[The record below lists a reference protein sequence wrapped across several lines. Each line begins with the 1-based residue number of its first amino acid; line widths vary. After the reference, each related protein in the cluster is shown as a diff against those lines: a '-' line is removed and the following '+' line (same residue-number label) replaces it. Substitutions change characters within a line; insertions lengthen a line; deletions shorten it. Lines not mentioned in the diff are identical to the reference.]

1 MNKFRI
7 FRRLPLILALGILFL
22 LIGFGDSTSASALP
36 DQTIPYQIHLL
47 SGTLTPAR
55 GIQQQSKI
63 ALSAQGQAALEQG
76 LTRIHA
82 LVQLYEYPTD
92 DQVETL
98 RKAGIELLQ
107 YVPYYTWMASIPAD
121 QPANVLSNPQ
131 VRWAGR
137 WTAEDK
143 LHPRIRQN
151 DWSSYAIHP
160 DVNAVMVMMLLHED
174 VPLARGAPL
183 AEAHGGVAMP
193 PIEGIHGMTV
203 WIPPENLL
211 SLAGEEEVAWIEE
224 GPAPLT
230 ANNDGVRTTM
240 QVTPLYSAPYSLNGS
255 GVRIFIFDGGLV
267 RATHNTFNSPS
278 RVTQFGG
285 TTVADHPTHV
295 AGTAAGDGDGGRG
308 QGVAPAATILS
319 AEYEQPT
326 GTMLFW
332 DNAGD
337 IQADYATARNTY
349 NIDFATNSIGSNTA
363 SNGYPCEREGDYGV
377 SSNMLDGIVRG
388 NNLTVGSAVLMTWA
402 NGNERTGGSARCGSN
417 YLTTAPPSCAKNP
430 IHVGATNSDY
440 DTMTTFSSWG
450 PCDDGRLKPVV
461 SAPGCELG
469 RASGETFIYSSL
481 ADRRNSY
488 GGSGWCGTS
497 MATPGVAGVAALM
510 IQDWRAQGYG
520 GANDRPLPA
529 LFKAMLMHTARDL
542 GQDGPDYIYGYGE
555 VDAKAAVDLIRDG
568 RPLGGYGPTNWGT
581 DSITQGAIDTF
592 QVTVP
597 ADIAEF
603 KISLAWDDYAAAAY
617 SAIALVNDLNLEV
630 VSPSGTTYY
639 PWSLN
644 PAAPYQTA
652 STGVNNRD
660 NQEQV
665 LLTNPQAGVWT
676 VRVHGLTVPQG
687 SQTFGLVYTVR
698 YPTVETSTCTQ
709 QIANSGF
716 ESGTGSWTLT
726 NASRVSAP
734 AAGHGSW
741 SLSLGGANSTNYTA
755 YQQIAIPAG
764 VSKAELSFWWYMTTS
779 EPNGYPYDFF
789 YAEVRNTSGNV
800 LATYDYRANGWRT
813 GQWMKSENMDLSPWA
828 GQTVRIYFYA
838 TIDVSYP
845 TTFFV
850 DDISLDTCPT
860 VTKTWWIGKTSAWNA
875 TINWSSGAIPTC
887 ATNVI
892 IPATPAGG
900 NYPQVNN
907 NLEVG
912 NLTIQT
918 GALVNMSANTLGVCG
933 NWDAQG
939 SGQLNAT
946 GGTVAFKGS
955 SAQTINM
962 PAGTNG
968 QFYHL
973 QVGDGSTTQT
983 MSALSALAISG
994 NLTIRS
1000 GATFSAGSHAH
1011 QLSGNWDLQGGFTH
1025 GSGTIQFLGSSVQVI
1040 GGTQSATFN
1049 NLTVNNPAGI
1059 LLSRNENV
1067 NGALTLSNGR
1077 LSLGAFNLSLGTSAY
1092 ISGAYDANHMIV
1104 ASGAGALC
1112 KLFPDSPSFPLI
1124 FDYPVGDDTGT
1135 AEYSPVHLSF
1145 SSGTFASAQACLRL
1159 SNATHPNNT
1168 AFNHL
1173 VRYWVVT
1180 SSGISSFSANATF
1193 DYVQADVNGDESL
1206 LRGMKFDSGVAQWG
1220 DPVDTTN
1227 DRLIMDVS
1235 SFSEFTAGNSPTG
1248 ELVFGF
1254 HAREVD
1260 EGILVQWSID
1270 REGDIEGYY
1279 VYRSINSIEHGEKIS
1294 GFIEVKDPE
1303 FPPINTYTYLDTT
1316 AEPGVVYYYWLEI
1329 RIIGGE
1335 TDWAGPEM
1343 ARTYFDIYLPVLKRE
1358 G

>member
-1 MNKFRI
+1 MNRYRI
-7 FRRLPLILALGILFL
+7 FRRMPLILALGILFL
-22 LIGFGDSTSASALP
+22 LIGFGGSTSASAFP
-36 DQTIPYQIHLL
+36 DQTPPYQIHLL
-47 SGTLTPAR
+47 SGTLAPAR
-55 GIQQQSKI
+55 GIQQQSKT
-63 ALSAQGQAALEQG
+63 ALAAQGQAALEQG
-76 LTRIHA
+76 LTRIHS

-92 DQVETL
+92 DQIEAL

-121 QPANVLSNPQ
+121 QPVNVLSNPQ

-143 LHPRIRQN
+143 LHPSIRKN
-151 DWSSYAIHP
+151 EWGSYAIHP
-160 DVNAVMVMMLLHED
+160 EVNAVMVMMLLHED
-174 VPLARGAPL
+174 VPLARGASL

-211 SLAGEEEVAWIEE
+211 SLAGEEEVVWIEE

-230 ANNDGVRTTM
+230 PNNDGVRTTM

-255 GVRIFIFDGGLV
+255 GVRVFVFDGGWV
-267 RATHNTFNSPS
+267 RTTHNTFNPGA
-278 RVTQFGG
+278 RVTRFGG
-285 TTVADHPTHV
+285 TTTADHPTHV
-295 AGTAAGDGDGGRG
+295 AGTVAGDGDGGRG
-308 QGVAPAATILS
+308 QGVAPSATIVS
-319 AEYEQPT
+319 AEYQQT
-326 GTMLFW
+326 AGTMLFW

-363 SNGYPCEREGDYGV
+363 SNGYPCEREGNYGV

-388 NNLTVGSAVLMTWA
+388 DNLTVGSAVLMTWA

-430 IHVGATNSDY
+430 IQVGATNSDY
-440 DTMTTFSSWG
+440 DSMTSFSSWG
-450 PCDDGRLKPVV
+450 PCDDGRLKPIV

-469 RASGETFIYSSL
+469 RASGETYIYSSL
-481 ADRRNSY
+481 NTSDSAY

-497 MATPGVAGVAALM
+497 MATPATAGVVALM
-510 IQDWRAQGYG
+510 MQDWRAQGYG

-581 DSITQGAIDTF
+581 DSITQGAVDSF

-617 SAIALVNDLNLEV
+617 SAIALVNNLDLEV
-630 VSPSGTTYY
+630 VSPGGTTYY

-652 STGVNNRD
+652 TTGVNNRD

-665 LLTNPQAGVWT
+665 LLTNPAAGVWT
-676 VRVHGLTVPQG
+676 VRVRGLTVPQG
-687 SQTFGLVYTVR
+687 PQTYGLVYSVR
-698 YPTVETSTCTQ
+698 YPVVETSTCAQ
-709 QIANSGF
+709 QIINGGF
-716 ESGTGSWTLT
+716 ESDTSSWTLSG
-726 NASRVSAP
+726 AARVAAP
-734 AAGHGSW
+734 ATGHGSY
-741 SLSLGGANSTNYTA
+741 SLRLGGANRASHTA
-755 YQQIAIPAG
+755 YQTVSIPAG
-764 VSKAELSFWWYMTTS
+764 VSKADLSFWWYMTTA
-779 EPNGYPYDFF
+779 EPLGLPDDRF
-789 YAEVRNTSGNV
+789 YAEVRNTSGTV
-800 LATYDYRANGWRT
+800 LAALDYRSEGWQT
-813 GQWMKSENMDLSPWA
+813 GQWMKSENMDLTPWA

-838 TIDVSYP
+838 TTSQRNITS
-845 TTFFV
+845 FFV
-850 DDISLDTCPT
+850 DDISLDICLT
-860 VTKTWWIGKTSAWNA
+860 VTRTWWLGKTTAWN
-875 TINWSSGAIPTC
+875 TTSNWSSGAVPTC

-900 NYPQVNN
+900 NFPQVNS

-912 NLTIQT
+912 NLTIQS
-918 GALVNMSANTLGVCG
+918 GAQVNMSANTLGVCG

-939 SGQLNAT
+939 SGQMNAS
-946 GGTVAFKGS
+946 GGTVVFKGS

-973 QVGDGSTTQT
+973 QVGDGSSTQT
-983 MSALSALAISG
+983 VSALSALEIDG

-1000 GATFSAGSHAH
+1000 GAALSASSYAH

-1025 GSGTIQFLGSSVQVI
+1025 GNGTIQFIGSTAQSI
-1040 GGTQSATFN
+1040 GGTQPATFY
-1049 NLTVNNPAGI
+1049 NLTVNNSAGVV
-1059 LLSRNENV
+1059 LAQNENAI
-1067 NGALTLSNGR
+1067 GTLTLTNGR
-1077 LSLGAFNLSLGTSAY
+1077 LTLGAYTLTLGSSAS
-1092 ISGAYDANHMIV
+1092 ISGAFDANRMIL
-1104 ASGAGALC
+1104 ANSTGLMC
-1112 KLFPDSPSFPLI
+1112 KQFPNSPTFPLA
-1124 FDYPVGDDTGT
+1124 FTYPIGDDTG
-1135 AEYSPVHLSF
+1135 AVEYSPASLSF
-1145 SSGTFASAQACLRL
+1145 TAGTFASAQACLRL
-1159 SNATHPNNT
+1159 SNATHPDNT
-1168 AFNHL
+1168 AYNHL
-1173 VRYWVVT
+1173 TRYWEVT
-1180 SSGISSFSANATF
+1180 SSGISGFSGAATF
-1193 DYVQADVNGDESL
+1193 DYLQADVAGEESL
-1206 LRGMKFDSGVAQWG
+1206 LRGMKFDSSVAQWG
-1220 DPVDTTN
+1220 NPVDTIN
-1227 DRLIMDVS
+1227 NRFSMDVS

-1254 HAREVD
+1254 QAREVD

-1270 REGDIEGYY
+1270 REGDIDGYY
-1279 VYRSINSIEHGEKIS
+1279 VYRSMNSLEHGEKIS
-1294 GFIEVKDPE
+1294 GLIEVKDPE

-1329 RIIGGE
+1329 QIIGGE
-1335 TDWAGPEM
+1335 VDWAGPEM